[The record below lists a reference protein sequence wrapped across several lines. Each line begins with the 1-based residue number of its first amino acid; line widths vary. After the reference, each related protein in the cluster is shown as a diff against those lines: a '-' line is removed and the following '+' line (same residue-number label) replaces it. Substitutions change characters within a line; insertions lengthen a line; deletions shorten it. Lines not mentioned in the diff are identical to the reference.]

1 MTLSLENNEDL
12 KKILHKNLHTLCL
25 KHMWGFVNMTC
36 SILFYHNLAILF
48 FIFHGHT
55 QLWIIP

>member
-12 KKILHKNLHTLCL
+12 MKILHKEFTYIVSKTHVEFCEYE
-25 KHMWGFVNMTC
+25 
-36 SILFYHNLAILF
+36 LFYPLYHNLVILF

-55 QLWIIP
+55 

>member
-1 MTLSLENNEDL
+1 
-12 KKILHKNLHTLCL
+12 
-25 KHMWGFVNMTC
+25 MWGFVNMTC

-55 QLWIIP
+55 QLWITP